1 MTDIEPV
8 FITESGVQYGARI
21 DYKCEKLCYKLVK
34 ANNKNTWNWVGV
46 SESEFQLAQKGFPCP
61 TTTATVA

>member
-21 DYKCEKLCYKLVK
+21 DYQCEKLCFKLVK
-34 ANNKNTWNWVGV
+34 ANNRNVWNWVGV
-46 SESEFQLAQKGFPCP
+46 SVEEFELAKGEFSREQ
-61 TTTATVA
+61 A